1 MCICENLWLKILK
14 KLAFHFFMRFKL
26 PEIPPPKLITTLRS
40 YNLLP
45 AIVFMPTRRRC
56 DEAATEV
63 ALDQS
68 QKIDVEKQ
76 QQRNEIYQE
85 FLQEFPEIRTHKHR
99 KIMLQGG
106 IAAHHAGHI
115 PAWKLLVEKM
125 MSKGLLNAIFA
136 TSTVAAGVDF
146 PARTV
151 VISNADTRGNDG
163 WRSLQASELQ
173 QMTGRA
179 GRRGKDNVGFV
190 ILAPS
195 NFQNPPKI
203 AELLKSPPN
212 ALESKFRATYTSLL
226 NLLDAFGNFQNV
238 RDIAEKS
245 FAFRD
250 TVRTISKLE
259 KQIEGRRISLTKKL
273 AANEFGYTIDDVR
286 GFERLNQTRTHLQ
299 SKRSQTYGDIRRKWL
314 EENVEAGRIVTK
326 SRNSKRLFL
335 VLSVFGEKVAT
346 MREDGQGVTLAL
358 SHIGRVYENKY
369 PIKEAS
375 LDRAFEEI
383 SDGVNKSLIEPKN
396 ASVETERDAAIE
408 IINGLIEKFLPEKTN
423 EEAIRN
429 AAIILWDCW
438 NDAEFIEKTNR
449 DIDYLKG
456 EIWLPF
462 EHRAKVLDHF
472 GYLDFRSQ
480 KVTERGRWLADLRVD
495 RPLIVGEVLQ
505 GGIFEN
511 MPTKQIAGL
520 MAALAAD
527 ADRNYGELYLSD
539 ELLETLT
546 KVEDII
552 FKVSD
557 VEWKSGI
564 EPAPEMNFSAA
575 AAAERWADGMSWSDL
590 VFNTKAEEGDLVR
603 LLSRTG
609 EALMQIAHQKDAN
622 PEAAATAR
630 TTADIILREPIR

>member
-1 MCICENLWLKILK
+1 MK
-14 KLAFHFFMRFKL
+14 FKL

-63 ALDQS
+63 ALDKS
-68 QKIDVEKQ
+68 QQADVEKQ
-76 QQRNEIYQE
+76 QKRHEIYQE
-85 FLQEFPEIRTHKHR
+85 FLTEFPEIRTHKHR
-99 KIMLQGG
+99 KILLQGG

-226 NLLDAFGNFQNV
+226 NLLDAFGEFSAV

-250 TVRTISKLE
+250 TVRTVSKLE
-259 KQIEGRRISLTKKL
+259 KRIAERRKNLEKKL
-273 AANEFGYTIDDVR
+273 EANDFNFTVNDAR
-286 GFERLNQTRTHLQ
+286 GFERLTQARLRLEAKPAHTRN
-299 SKRSQTYGDIRRKWL
+299 DARRKWL
-314 EENVEAGRIVTK
+314 EETVEAGRVVTK
-326 SRNSKRLFL
+326 SRNSKRIFL

-358 SHIGRVYENKY
+358 PHIGRVYADKY
-369 PIKEAS
+369 PIKETS
-375 LDRAFEEI
+375 LEKAFDDIVE
-383 SDGVNKSLIEPKN
+383 GVNLPLIEPKV
-396 ASVETERDAAIE
+396 APEKTDRDEAIE
-408 IINGLIEKFLPEKTN
+408 IINRLIEKFLPENADENKR
-423 EEAIRN
+423 RN
-429 AAIILWDCW
+429 ATGFLWDCW
-438 NDAEFIEKTNR
+438 DDAEFIEKTTR

-462 EHRAKVLDHF
+462 EHRAKILDHF
-472 GYLDFRSQ
+472 GYLDFAGQ
-480 KVTERGRWLADLRVD
+480 KVTTRGRWLADLRVD
-495 RPLIVGEVLQ
+495 RPLLVGEALRR
-505 GGIFEN
+505 GIFSNLEI
-511 MPTKQIAGL
+511 KQVAGL

-527 ADRNYGELYLSD
+527 SDRNYGELYLSD
-539 ELLETLT
+539 ELLEVLT
-546 KVEDII
+546 KFEDVI
-552 FKVSD
+552 FDVSN
-557 VEWKSGI
+557 VEWKNAV
-564 EPAPEMNFSAA
+564 EPAPDMNFSAA
-575 AAAERWADGMSWSDL
+575 AAAEHWANGMGWSDL
-590 VFNTKAEEGDLVR
+590 VFQTKAEEGDLVR

-609 EALMQIAHQKDAN
+609 EALMQVAHQKDAN
-622 PEAAATAR
+622 ADAAHLARQTAE
-630 TTADIILREPIR
+630 IILREPIR

>member
-250 TVRTISKLE
+250 TVRTVSKLE
-259 KQIEGRRISLTKKL
+259 KQMDGRRTDLEKKL
-273 AANEFGYTIDDVR
+273 KSSEFNYLIKDIR
-286 GFERLNQTRTHLQ
+286 GFERLTQARLRLEAKPAHTRNET
-299 SKRSQTYGDIRRKWL
+299 RRKWL
-314 EENVEAGRIVTK
+314 EENVEAGRVVTK
-326 SRNSKRLFL
+326 SRNSKRIFL

-358 SHIGRVYENKY
+358 SHIGRVYDNKY
-369 PIKEAS
+369 PIKETS
-375 LDRAFEEI
+375 LDKAFDDIVE
-383 SDGVNKSLIEPKN
+383 GVNVPLVEPKSSPEKN
-396 ASVETERDAAIE
+396 ERDEAIE
-408 IINGLIEKFLPEKTN
+408 IINGLIEKFLPE
-423 EEAIRN
+423 N
-429 AAIILWDCW
+429 ATEDKRKSAMGFLWECW
-438 NDAEFIEKTNR
+438 DDAEFLEKTER
-449 DIDYLKG
+449 DIDYLKS

-462 EHRAKVLDHF
+462 ENRAKVLNHF
-472 GYLDFRSQ
+472 GYLDFHAQ
-480 KVTERGRWLADLRVD
+480 KVTERGKWLADLRVD
-495 RPLIVGEVLQ
+495 RPLLVGEALRQ
-505 GGIFEN
+505 GIFGSLE
-511 MPTKQIAGL
+511 TKQVAGL

-539 ELLETLT
+539 ALLETLT

-552 FKVSD
+552 FGVSN
-557 VEWKSGI
+557 VEWKNGI

-575 AAAERWADGMSWSDL
+575 AAAENWAGGMTWSDL
-590 VFNTKAEEGDLVR
+590 VFKTKAEEGDLVR

-609 EALMQIAHQKDAN
+609 EALMQIAHLKESNA
-622 PEAAATAR
+622 EAAAVARATAEV
-630 TTADIILREPIR
+630 ILREPIR